1 MCIGSQHSY
10 TFVFLRSHK
19 ASREQT
25 PPTYPSAAELTFK
38 AENDALKVEKQKTDT
53 QIGSLATELA
63 ASQSLVAIKD
73 DQIKTNLAQISSQ
86 DIQIKDQA
94 KTLEALKLENNKQQN
109 EINDLRA
116 LNIAGQAREKAA
128 TVQISSLSSELAQ
141 QKALTQEKDNEIK
154 AHATHIT
161 KQLEAFEAFKLTSK
175 KNETD
180 LRQTIEAQKEEHAS
194 ELACMQVAAEKLKE
208 QAFQAEQKA
217 CAQVV
222 DLNAQIAA
230 KSAEVQMQAG
240 LINELKGA
248 VQKLQVKTDAQ
259 EADAREILIRLQRY
273 EERENKIR
281 GLLELL
287 ENSHSNMMH
296 TALIKTIMQGE

>member
-25 PPTYPSAAELTFK
+25 PPPCLSAAELTFK

-116 LNIAGQAREKAA
+116 LNIAGQAREKVAA
-128 TVQISSLSSELAQ
+128 AQMSSLSSELAQ
-141 QKALTQEKDNEIK
+141 QKALMEAKDNEIK
-154 AHATHIT
+154 VHATHIA
-161 KQLEAFEAFKLTSK
+161 KQLETFEAFKLTSK

-180 LRQTIEAQKEEHAS
+180 LRQTIEAQKKEHAS

-217 CAQVV
+217 CAQIM
-222 DLNAQIAA
+222 DLNAEVAA
-230 KSAEVQMQAG
+230 KTVE
-240 LINELKGA
+240 
-248 VQKLQVKTDAQ
+248 LQVQTGLVNEFKDAIQRLQMKTDTQ
-259 EADAREILIRLQRY
+259 ELQILQLSLEMQKMKEKEQRVLAILTLF
-273 EERENKIR
+273 E
-281 GLLELL
+281 
-287 ENSHSNMMH
+287 HSNS
-296 TALIKTIMQGE
+296 ANLVNLIKQELS